1 MLLIFILSW
10 YRDIEESYLDLV
22 DSDGADQVTLSV
34 AARVTPLRKP
44 TAALAGSACHDDS
57 GWIEEWISS
66 GVMPPCSLAHRS
78 TVDIL
83 YT

>member
-1 MLLIFILSW
+1 VLLIFILSR

-22 DSDGADQVTLSV
+22 DSDDVDQVTLSV
-34 AARVTPLRKP
+34 AAQVTPLLKP
-44 TAALAGSACHDDS
+44 TAGFACHDDS
-57 GWIEEWISS
+57 GWIEEWILS